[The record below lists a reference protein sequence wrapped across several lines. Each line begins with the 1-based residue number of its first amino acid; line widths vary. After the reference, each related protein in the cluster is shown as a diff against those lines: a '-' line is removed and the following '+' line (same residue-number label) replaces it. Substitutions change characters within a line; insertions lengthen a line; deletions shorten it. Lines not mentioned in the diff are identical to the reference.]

1 MKNKSKLSEFIENP
15 NRSLWRLALP
25 MTLGLF
31 VNSIYVLA
39 DLYFVGQIPNGV
51 GLDASAALGYVMP
64 FYFILV
70 GITFGLSSGSTTVIA
85 QYIGQGRKDKANQS
99 AHNTLILAVVIGIIN
114 LLFIFFL
121 GKAALSLIINSPSVL
136 ELATQY
142 FNPMAYGS
150 IFFIFGIFL
159 RGILIGEGE
168 SMIPMYAL
176 GVGTI
181 LNIVLDP
188 FFIDKWGIAGAAY
201 ATIVSQVIVL
211 FIFLYFFLIRQTT
224 YLSLFFKKI
233 DFNFQI
239 WKKIFNIGLPGSIS
253 MLIMSIGLLIMNS
266 IFLYDVDVASYNLAA
281 RIENFITLTLIS
293 ISTSQVTIVGMFYG
307 AKRFDLIRPIVQYTT
322 FWSIVIVSI
331 FGFIAFFIVDDIAP
345 IFFASDPSFLG
356 PDKLSDAE
364 ITQAING
371 TVSYYKIMFIAFPFL
386 ALTMVSTRAIQA
398 VGTAWP
404 MTIVTIIRVFI
415 LQCGLSYFFI
425 RYLGG
430 EYSSIDWAWY
440 ATAISCIG
448 SGIIAYL
455 FRLYFLQD
463 KYLEQNN

>member
-39 DLYFVGQIPNGV
+39 DLYFVSQMPGV
-51 GLDASAALGYVMP
+51 GLDASSALGYVMP
-64 FYFILV
+64 FYFILI

-85 QYIGQGRKDKANQS
+85 QYIGQNNRDKANQS
-99 AHNTLILAVVIGIIN
+99 AHNTLLLAGVMALIN
-114 LLFIFFL
+114 LFFVVFL
-121 GKAALSLIINSPSVL
+121 GKAALSLQGMSPVVL
-136 ELATQY
+136 ELATEY
-142 FNPMAYGS
+142 FYVMAYGS
-150 IFFIFGIFL
+150 TFMIFGIFL

-168 SMIPMYAL
+168 AMVPMYAL
-176 GVGTI
+176 GVGTV

-188 FFIDKWGIAGAAY
+188 FFIDQWGIAGAAY
-201 ATIVSQVIVL
+201 ATIVSQIIVL

-224 YLSLFFKKI
+224 YISLFFKKI
-233 DFNFQI
+233 DFNFPI
-239 WKKIFNIGLPGSIS
+239 WKKIFNIGFPGSIS
-253 MLIMSIGLLIMNS
+253 MLIMSIGLFIMNS
-266 IFLYDVDVASYNLAA
+266 IFIHDADVAAYNLAA

-307 AKRFDLIRPIVQYTT
+307 AERFHLIKPLVKYTT
-322 FWSIVIVSI
+322 FWSIIIVSI
-331 FGFIAFFIVDDIAP
+331 FGFIAFFLVEDVAP
-345 IFFASDPSFLG
+345 LFFEMNGSFSVSGSDQLKPEDF
-356 PDKLSDAE
+356 
-364 ITQAING
+364 TQAING

-398 VGTAWP
+398 IGKAWP

-415 LQCGLSYFFI
+415 LQCGLSYIFI
-425 RYLGG
+425 REL
-430 EYSSIDWAWY
+430 EYSNIEWAWY

-448 SGIIAYL
+448 SGVIAYL
-455 FRLYFLQD
+455 FRLHFLQD